1 MKDEEFYNLEKT
13 EEGRRKLHPLLL
25 EEIKE
30 KMETLTESASAQNRE
45 ELETIFPEA
54 LKRLEECQD
63 VLFMYV
69 FFADAPEKHFIKN
82 MIDLA
87 NLGEEDFKKLL
98 GQR

>member
-13 EEGRRKLHPLLL
+13 EKGRKKLHPLLL
-25 EEIKE
+25 EEIKD
-30 KMETLTESASAQNRE
+30 KMDAILLSASNRGE
-45 ELETIFPEA
+45 IESLFNKA

-69 FFADAPEKHFIKN
+69 FFAEAPEKHFINN

-87 NLGEEDFKKLL
+87 NLSEEDFKKLL
-98 GQR
+98 EQR